1 MSEKFV
7 QTVSSVNY
15 NKGVFSLYFVGQD
28 QQNMA
33 NGVMAEN
40 DNELQLK
47 QAIHMPAS
55 GFMYMVSMIK
65 NMLDDPRMAAEF
77 DKLVAAGFLPAPEA
91 EAVTVKETAPVTET
105 ATKKR
110 KSRSKNSDQP

>member
-1 MSEKFV
+1 MSEKYV

-77 DKLVAAGFLPAPEA
+77 DKLVAAGFLPAPDA
-91 EAVTVKETAPVTET
+91 EAVTVKEAVTET

-110 KSRSKNSDQP
+110 KSRGKNSDQP